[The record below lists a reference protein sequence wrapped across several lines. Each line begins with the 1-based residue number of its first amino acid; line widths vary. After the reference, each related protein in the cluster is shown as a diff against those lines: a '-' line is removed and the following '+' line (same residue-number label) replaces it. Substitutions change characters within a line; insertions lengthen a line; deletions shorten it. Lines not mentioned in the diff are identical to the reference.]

1 MPTQSDRVA
10 LTTGGTGEA
19 AAECEAAAEDAKMSD
34 LWDFNKP
41 YLSNLLIMMLCW
53 QALGFT
59 NTLVSFE
66 MKYLEGDIFI
76 NSYTAALAETIAK
89 LGAGVVLVQL
99 GTKPLFAAAFL
110 IAFAGSLNL
119 LNLTEGSDPF
129 LASVFIMMTKFG
141 VSMGWVAACMCL
153 IELFP
158 ASLVA
163 TAFGLCNVAA
173 KLVCMVAPIVAEVKP
188 PTPMM
193 IVAVITAFAG
203 LLSQKFKLQNQLK
216 EV

>member
-1 MPTQSDRVA
+1 MDDKVA

-19 AAECEAAAEDAKMSD
+19 AEEAVEEENKISD
-34 LWDFNKP
+34 MWDISKP
-41 YLSNLLIMMLCW
+41 YLPNLLIMMICW

-76 NSYTAALAETIAK
+76 NSYTAALAEAVAK
-89 LGAGVVLVQL
+89 LGAGVVLVRL
-99 GTKPLFAAAFL
+99 GTKPLFATAFL
-110 IAFAGSLNL
+110 IAFCGAFNL
-119 LNLTEGSDPF
+119 LYMSDGIDPF
-129 LASVFIMMTKFG
+129 LASIFIMMTKFG

-163 TAFGLCNVAA
+163 TAFGICNVAV
-173 KLVCMVAPIVAEVKP
+173 KIVCMVAPIMAEVDP
-188 PTPMM
+188 PTPML
-193 IVAVITAFAG
+193 IVAVITACAG
-203 LLSQKFKLQNQLK
+203 LLS
-216 EV
+216 